1 MTLKETVK
9 DFLNA
14 HRKAIF
20 AIIDKKGLPTTSLML
35 YAIDDD
41 LNVYFGTC
49 RSFGKY
55 PDLLKVPVV
64 SLSVV
69 EEKLDPLRVVDLRG
83 TATEVSAEEHV
94 ATYAFFKTKNSSKY
108 YVEHAPDFVMF
119 KIVPDFIRYADSTS
133 GELVINDLP
142 L

>member
-55 PDLLKVPVV
+55 Y
-64 SLSVV
+64 
-69 EEKLDPLRVVDLRG
+69 DP
-83 TATEVSAEEHV
+83 
-94 ATYAFFKTKNSSKY
+94 
-108 YVEHAPDFVMF
+108 
-119 KIVPDFIRYADSTS
+119 IC
-133 GELVINDLP
+133 
-142 L
+142 